1 MNKSKLYES
10 IMKSVSKTVKRE
22 LNENDIP
29 QIKITNIITQVFK
42 SGRSNNDKADFL
54 RRLGILFGYELL
66 KCSPDSVE
74 NNEDLFNAIKNILR
88 NNNDKMYITLSKGI
102 KSGNL
107 DSLSTALSKY
117 YMYDFKDITILVN
130 KFNLVD
136 ALSTTFSNPDKNEFL
151 YGFFFYIFQYSKV
164 LKQKVQQI
172 VIDLQQKYHK
182 YNKKLAW
189 E

>member
-29 QIKITNIITQVFK
+29 KITNIITQVFK
-42 SGRSNNDKADFL
+42 SNCNNNKALFL
-54 RRLGILFGYELL
+54 NTLGILFGYELL

-74 NNEDLFNAIKNILR
+74 NNEDIFNAIKNILR
-88 NNNDKMYITLSKGI
+88 SNNDKMYIRFSKDI

-107 DSLSTALSKY
+107 NSLAIALSKY
-117 YMYDFKDITILVN
+117 YMYDFRDINILVN

-136 ALSTTFSNPDKNEFL
+136 ALSNTFSNPDKNEFL
-151 YGFFFYIFQYSKV
+151 YGFFYYIFQYSKV

-172 VIDLQQKYHK
+172 IINLQQKYNK
-182 YNKKLAW
+182 YNKTLKW
-189 E
+189 DD